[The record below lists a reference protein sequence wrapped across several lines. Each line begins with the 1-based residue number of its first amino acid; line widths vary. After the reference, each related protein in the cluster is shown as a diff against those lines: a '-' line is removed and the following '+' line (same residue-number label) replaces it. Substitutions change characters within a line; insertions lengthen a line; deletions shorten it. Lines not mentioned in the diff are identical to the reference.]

1 MKKKNKEKG
10 IKRLLTYLII
20 SKKIEENREKVK
32 EFNEKYLYNMR

>member
-1 MKKKNKEKG
+1 MKKKNKEKE

-32 EFNEKYLYNMR
+32 EFNKKYFYNMR